1 MKNAY
6 LFPHFEVLRDEG
18 KCIRCRICEQQC
30 PHGVHHYETAS
41 KQLTAQE
48 NLCVNCQR
56 CAAFCPTDAIKI
68 IPARSR
74 FRESRNWS
82 DEALRA
88 IRLQAQTGSM
98 LLGSGGSESMVK
110 DYFSHLSLDAAQ
122 LIRSPID
129 PVREPPSIRTQCGG
143 LLLATPILFA
153 AMSFGSLSLNAHKA
167 LASAAKELGT
177 CWNCGEG
184 GLHPQLLGYSNCAI
198 VQIASGRFGLSE
210 ELLQQAA
217 AIEIK
222 LGQGGKPGIGGHL
235 PGEKVTAAV
244 AALRRIPIGT
254 DAISPAAHYDIRT
267 EADMKQLIQVLRQ
280 LTLNRKPILIKV
292 AAVHRIDAVACAA
305 ARCGADILCIDGS
318 SGGTGAAPCDIRD
331 NVGIPLPLGLAAA
344 HTALRR
350 EGLREKISII
360 ASGSIRSAADAAKAI
375 ALGADAC
382 GIGTAALVAM
392 GCRQCRACHSG
403 RCAWGIATQDDA
415 LAARLD
421 AQTAADGLTNL
432 ITSWNHSLTELLGG
446 LGMASIEELKG
457 NREVLRGIGL
467 NQIELDILGVRHAGQ

>member
-1 MKNAY
+1 
-6 LFPHFEVLRDEG
+6 
-18 KCIRCRICEQQC
+18 
-30 PHGVHHYETAS
+30 
-41 KQLTAQE
+41 
-48 NLCVNCQR
+48 
-56 CAAFCPTDAIKI
+56 
-68 IPARSR
+68 
-74 FRESRNWS
+74 
-82 DEALRA
+82 
-88 IRLQAQTGSM
+88 
-98 LLGSGGSESMVK
+98 
-110 DYFSHLSLDAAQ
+110 
-122 LIRSPID
+122 
-129 PVREPPSIRTQCGG
+129 
-143 LLLATPILFA
+143 LFA

-184 GLHPQLLGYSNCAI
+184 GLHPQLLGYSDCAI

-292 AAVHRIDAVACAA
+292 AAVHHIDAVACAA

-344 HTALRR
+344 DTALRR

-432 ITSWNHSLTELLGG
+432 IASWNHSLTELLGG

>member
-30 PHGVHHYETAS
+30 PLGVHHYETAS

-82 DEALRA
+82 EEALRA

-122 LIRSPID
+122 LIRSPND

-184 GLHPQLLGYSNCAI
+184 GLHPQLLGYSDCAI
-198 VQIASGRFGLSE
+198 VQIA
-210 ELLQQAA
+210 
-217 AIEIK
+217 
-222 LGQGGKPGIGGHL
+222 P
-235 PGEKVTAAV
+235 
-244 AALRRIPIGT
+244 
-254 DAISPAAHYDIRT
+254 
-267 EADMKQLIQVLRQ
+267 
-280 LTLNRKPILIKV
+280 
-292 AAVHRIDAVACAA
+292 
-305 ARCGADILCIDGS
+305 
-318 SGGTGAAPCDIRD
+318 
-331 NVGIPLPLGLAAA
+331 
-344 HTALRR
+344 
-350 EGLREKISII
+350 
-360 ASGSIRSAADAAKAI
+360 
-375 ALGADAC
+375 
-382 GIGTAALVAM
+382 
-392 GCRQCRACHSG
+392 
-403 RCAWGIATQDDA
+403 
-415 LAARLD
+415 
-421 AQTAADGLTNL
+421 
-432 ITSWNHSLTELLGG
+432 
-446 LGMASIEELKG
+446 
-457 NREVLRGIGL
+457 
-467 NQIELDILGVRHAGQ
+467 